1 MSVPGN
7 LYTPTIRKTRGAD
20 YLIEQS
26 LLFNDDDS
34 AYLTRTPGSAGNRK
48 TWTFSCWVKRGA
60 LSGNYEIFSAGT
72 AASAITGLRIT
83 SAGDIEW
90 TWFNGST
97 QFQKKTSALFLDPNA
112 WYHIVVAL
120 DTTNGTAADRQKIW
134 VNGTR
139 ITSFSSSTDPGLN
152 VEADVNNTVLHR
164 IGLDVYGSGYYF
176 DGLMAL
182 PILVDGAALDPTS
195 FGELDDD
202 GYWNPI
208 EFEGA
213 TTVDF
218 IPGSEGTLIGNMT
231 SGGGLAAAFDGTVN
245 VASAEARVSGATGT
259 VGKQWSSAKTIT
271 QYVVKSPS
279 DDNFGGSSPITIKLQ
294 GSNDGS
300 AWTDLHTDSGVANT
314 GTAKVQVVTS
324 GITTSTAYTYHR
336 IEISGG
342 GAGTTNCAE
351 VEFYEDVANSFG
363 QNGFLL
369 EGGTNI
375 AAGTDSSGNGN
386 DFTPSGTIT
395 ATNDSP
401 TDDATNGYGDY
412 ATLDPNAPT
421 TGITYSNGN
430 LKATAASPRDHLKAT
445 IPMPTTGI
453 TRWEVTLDAARNA
466 YVTLGIAKP
475 DKLITSSPAYNRP
488 YHVWGFT
495 DQQGTVE
502 DGTLTTSA
510 FSAPSDETKWEFEY
524 DADTGDLRYYSEG
537 SLVHTLTGLTDGPY
551 IPYFGIETPVV
562 MDVVFD
568 SADWAYSGTAGAK
581 ALATQNITPPSV
593 NPSEQAEVLLYD
605 GTGAAQT
612 ITGTDWGG
620 DDQVVFGKHRDL
632 ASSWNVFDSVRGATK
647 FLECDTTKAETTDTN
662 TLTAFNDDGF
672 DLGADTAQGINRSG
686 YKTMVL
692 RLRAGTSGT
701 NTDGSITSTVSA
713 NTTSGFSIVR
723 TSGTGA
729 NGTVGHGLGVP
740 PSMIIG
746 FNTDG
751 GNNWAVYHASLGATK
766 AMNLNLNGAA
776 GTTSTYW
783 NDTAPTSSV
792 FSVGTSS
799 DANGS
804 GTDNMIYYCFADNV
818 YSGLATSIFRIG
830 SYTGNGSTD
839 GPMIT
844 KDALPFF
851 WVAKRTETAGFHWD
865 TFDSVREPNN
875 VINNRLFLN
884 LSNAEDT
891 TGSGR
896 CDFLSNGIKSRVSEA
911 GTNASGGTYIYLSI
925 IDKYLA
931 GGSDAWTQGRAR

>member
-1 MSVPGN
+1 
-7 LYTPTIRKTRGAD
+7 
-20 YLIEQS
+20 
-26 LLFNDDDS
+26 
-34 AYLTRTPGSAGNRK
+34 
-48 TWTFSCWVKRGA
+48 
-60 LSGNYEIFSAGT
+60 
-72 AASAITGLRIT
+72 
-83 SAGDIEW
+83 
-90 TWFNGST
+90 
-97 QFQKKTSALFLDPNA
+97 
-112 WYHIVVAL
+112 
-120 DTTNGTAADRQKIW
+120 
-134 VNGTR
+134 
-139 ITSFSSSTDPGLN
+139 
-152 VEADVNNTVLHR
+152 
-164 IGLDVYGSGYYF
+164 
-176 DGLMAL
+176 
-182 PILVDGAALDPTS
+182 
-195 FGELDDD
+195 
-202 GYWNPI
+202 
-208 EFEGA
+208 
-213 TTVDF
+213 
-218 IPGSEGTLIGNMT
+218 
-231 SGGGLAAAFDGTVN
+231 
-245 VASAEARVSGATGT
+245 
-259 VGKQWSSAKTIT
+259 
-271 QYVVKSPS
+271 
-279 DDNFGGSSPITIKLQ
+279 
-294 GSNDGS
+294 
-300 AWTDLHTDSGVANT
+300 
-314 GTAKVQVVTS
+314 
-324 GITTSTAYTYHR
+324 
-336 IEISGG
+336 
-342 GAGTTNCAE
+342 
-351 VEFYEDVANSFG
+351 
-363 QNGFLL
+363 
-369 EGGTNI
+369 
-375 AAGTDSSGNGN
+375 
-386 DFTPSGTIT
+386 
-395 ATNDSP
+395 
-401 TDDATNGYGDY
+401 
-412 ATLDPNAPT
+412 
-421 TGITYSNGN
+421 
-430 LKATAASPRDHLKAT
+430 
-445 IPMPTTGI
+445 
-453 TRWEVTLDAARNA
+453 LDAARNA